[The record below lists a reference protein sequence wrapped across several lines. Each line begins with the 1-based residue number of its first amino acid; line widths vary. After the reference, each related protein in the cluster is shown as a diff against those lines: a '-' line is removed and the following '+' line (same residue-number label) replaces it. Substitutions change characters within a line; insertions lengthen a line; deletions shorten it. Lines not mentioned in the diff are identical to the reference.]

1 MFLCYQPNDSIEQIK
16 SNLCKALENKKTP
29 KEVRLLIESDRPGE
43 YTPLEDTKSIENGA
57 VVYFVYLETIEGWGG
72 FFLLFFIKLQILFI
86 GHWEPVN
93 VIQPQLDDEVEEPVV
108 TKKEKGKRKA

>member
-1 MFLCYQPNDSIEQIK
+1 PKPYYIKALREKVCLFLCYQPNDSIEQIK

-57 VVYFVYLETIEGWGG
+57 VVYFVYLETIEG
-72 FFLLFFIKLQILFI
+72 
-86 GHWEPVN
+86 HWEPVN